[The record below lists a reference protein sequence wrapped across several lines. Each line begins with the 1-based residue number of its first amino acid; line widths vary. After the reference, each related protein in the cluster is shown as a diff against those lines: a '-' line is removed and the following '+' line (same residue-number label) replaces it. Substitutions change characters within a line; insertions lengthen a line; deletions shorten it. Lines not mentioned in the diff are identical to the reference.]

1 MSGTQPFKERK
12 TKFITIHRVM
22 GGKRITGCVLMEIWM
37 HCCYIQ
43 FVCPNNIMSNHYR
56 LFDYCK

>member
-22 GGKRITGCVLMEIWM
+22 GGKRITGCVLMEI
-37 HCCYIQ
+37 
-43 FVCPNNIMSNHYR
+43 
-56 LFDYCK
+56 